1 MVVVIS
7 DSEREKKKERK
18 NEVRWRIETMD
29 GDHSKVKNRGC
40 ARLWLE
46 LQLGMNMGLC
56 PLSTHILEII
66 GWADPHVYMKRAM
79 A

>member
-46 LQLGMNMGLC
+46 L
-56 PLSTHILEII
+56 
-66 GWADPHVYMKRAM
+66 
-79 A
+79 

>member
-29 GDHSKVKNRGC
+29 GDHSKVKDRMC
-40 ARLWLE
+40 
-46 LQLGMNMGLC
+46 
-56 PLSTHILEII
+56 
-66 GWADPHVYMKRAM
+66 
-79 A
+79 